1 MDPWWK
7 WADGSN
13 KENVLSIFFAYI
25 HQSKSK
31 SRNPIP
37 ESLPLWTRCCVWD
50 HQELQVLTC
59 YSVYPFM
66 CSWSW
71 KKKIV
76 IIGDFFVSLPK
87 QNNLSAAIWSAL
99 SRETVKCSFSDLNFD
114 AFSVS
119 QDPELCIRWNS
130 NYCAEWIKLR
140 LTQHPY
146 YLKFI

>member
-1 MDPWWK
+1 M
-7 WADGSN
+7 
-13 KENVLSIFFAYI
+13 VLISRRVQQGECTKHFLCIYS
-25 HQSKSK
+25 SKQVKIEEPYSWISASVNSVLCLRS
-31 SRNPIP
+31 SRTSGFNLLFCLPIYMF
-37 ESLPLWTRCCVWD
+37 LKL
-50 HQELQVLTC
+50 
-59 YSVYPFM
+59 
-66 CSWSW
+66 
-71 KKKIV
+71 KIKIIV
-76 IIGDFFVSLPK
+76 IIVD
-87 QNNLSAAIWSAL
+87 LSAAIWSAL

>member
-1 MDPWWK
+1 M
-7 WADGSN
+7 
-13 KENVLSIFFAYI
+13 VLISRRVQQGECTKHFICIYS
-25 HQSKSK
+25 SKQVKIEEPYSWISASVNSVLCLRS
-31 SRNPIP
+31 SRTSGFNLLFCLPIYVF
-37 ESLPLWTRCCVWD
+37 LKL
-50 HQELQVLTC
+50 
-59 YSVYPFM
+59 
-66 CSWSW
+66 
-71 KKKIV
+71 KKMIV

-119 QDPELCIRWNS
+119 QDPELCIRWTS